1 MSETRTVVKL
11 ENVTKVIK
19 RQTVLNGIN
28 LDLTEGKVYGFV
40 GRNASGKT
48 MLFRVI
54 CGLVYPTSG
63 RVVVFD
69 KEIFKNGF
77 FPQGI
82 GAMLEQPGFLPQY
95 SGKKNLKLL
104 ASIRKLAT
112 EEQIESCMKKLGLDP
127 DLRKPVRAYSMGMKQ
142 RLGIAQAIME
152 NPKLLVLDEPTNSL
166 DSEGVTIFR
175 NLIMDFREEGKTILL
190 TSHNMQEIEAL
201 CDAIFHI
208 DNGSIISSVF
218 H

>member
-1 MSETRTVVKL
+1 
-11 ENVTKVIK
+11 
-19 RQTVLNGIN
+19 
-28 LDLTEGKVYGFV
+28 
-40 GRNASGKT
+40 
-48 MLFRVI
+48 
-54 CGLVYPTSG
+54 
-63 RVVVFD
+63 
-69 KEIFKNGF
+69 
-77 FPQGI
+77 
-82 GAMLEQPGFLPQY
+82 
-95 SGKKNLKLL
+95 
-104 ASIRKLAT
+104 
-112 EEQIESCMKKLGLDP
+112 
-127 DLRKPVRAYSMGMKQ
+127 
-142 RLGIAQAIME
+142 ME

>member
-40 GRNASGKT
+40 GKNASGKT

-112 EEQIESCMKKLGLDP
+112 EEQIESCMK
-127 DLRKPVRAYSMGMKQ
+127 
-142 RLGIAQAIME
+142 
-152 NPKLLVLDEPTNSL
+152 N
-166 DSEGVTIFR
+166 
-175 NLIMDFREEGKTILL
+175 
-190 TSHNMQEIEAL
+190 
-201 CDAIFHI
+201 
-208 DNGSIISSVF
+208 
-218 H
+218 

>member
-40 GRNASGKT
+40 GKNASGKT

-95 SGKKNLKLL
+95 SGKKLEI
-104 ASIRKLAT
+104 A
-112 EEQIESCMKKLGLDP
+112 GLH
-127 DLRKPVRAYSMGMKQ
+127 K
-142 RLGIAQAIME
+142 E
-152 NPKLLVLDEPTNSL
+152 T
-166 DSEGVTIFR
+166 
-175 NLIMDFREEGKTILL
+175 
-190 TSHNMQEIEAL
+190 
-201 CDAIFHI
+201 CD
-208 DNGSIISSVF
+208 
-218 H
+218 

>member
-40 GRNASGKT
+40 GKNASGKT

>member
-40 GRNASGKT
+40 GKNASGKT

-166 DSEGVTIFR
+166 DSEGVNIFR